1 MTFTIA
7 VMTISCKWDWNK
19 LVGTV
24 YCLPGFQ
31 LVKHF
36 QLLKELKN
44 AMTEMDL
51 VNDDVVLV
59 RREHHFLSHNN
70 DFSTC
75 MLLIQVNR

>member
-1 MTFTIA
+1 MIAPFFTSMTFTIA

-19 LVGTV
+19 LVGPV

-51 VNDDVVLV
+51 VDDFTKSVSSWIERIL
-59 RREHHFLSHNN
+59 
-70 DFSTC
+70 
-75 MLLIQVNR
+75 